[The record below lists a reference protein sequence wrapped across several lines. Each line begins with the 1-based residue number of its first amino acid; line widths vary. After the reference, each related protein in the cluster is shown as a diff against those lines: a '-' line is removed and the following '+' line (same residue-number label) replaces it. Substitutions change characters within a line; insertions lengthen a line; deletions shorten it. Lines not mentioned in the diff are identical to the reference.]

1 MPPIADP
8 LFLLVAL
15 VALRVAVWI
24 VDAARSRR
32 RVAAV
37 QTAAVRAGARSHRAR
52 SVEPSWSTRHSSA
65 TTEPPEHEP
74 SRRTGPRSGPGAPPG
89 AVQPSTSQVWVRNVT

>member
-37 QTAAVRAGARSHRAR
+37 QTAAVRAGARPGPLAPSAFGRAV
-52 SVEPSWSTRHSSA
+52 VERPSLERHDRA
-65 TTEPPEHEP
+65 
-74 SRRTGPRSGPGAPPG
+74 A
-89 AVQPSTSQVWVRNVT
+89 